1 MIETT
6 LFFAGL
12 AALLAMKC
20 AVRVAVDAAGDFDS
34 LPQASQID

>member
-1 MIETT
+1 MIETA

-12 AALLAMKC
+12 AALLAIKC
-20 AVRVAVDAAGDFDS
+20 AVRVAVDAGDFDS

>member
-6 LFFAGL
+6 LFFTGL
-12 AALLAMKC
+12 AALLAIKC
-20 AVRVAVDAAGDFDS
+20 AVRIAVDAGDFDG